1 MSFSRQMKEKA
12 RKAEKM
18 LVFPEGHEERTIQA
32 ARKICDE
39 QLASKVTLIGKI
51 EEIDAAAAAAGTD
64 LSGIELL
71 DPWHSEQL
79 EEYARDYYELRKH
92 KGMTLEQARGAIM
105 DPLKW
110 GALMVRRDAAH
121 AMVAGAENSTANV
134 LRAAF
139 TIVKTAPGITY
150 ASSCFVM
157 VLPDPKRGAGG
168 NMIFADCATIPDPTA
183 EQLAEIAIASSES
196 CKTFF
201 GVEPVTAML
210 SYSTKGS
217 GKGPNVDKVVAALEL
232 ARSKRPDLQIDGELQ
247 VDAALI
253 PAIGEKKAPGSSVA
267 GRANVL
273 IFPDLTAGNI
283 AYKLVHRLAG
293 AEAFGPFLQGFA
305 KPVSDL
311 SRGCSVD
318 DIVNTAAVTLAQVK
332 QPGSA

>member
-1 MSFSRQMKEKA
+1 MNFSEQMKDKA
-12 RKAEKM
+12 RKAQKTI
-18 LVFPEGHEERTIQA
+18 VFPEGHEERTIQA
-32 ARKICDE
+32 ARSVCDE
-39 QLASKVTLIGKI
+39 KLASEVTLIGKE
-51 EEIDAAAAAAGTD
+51 EEIRTAAGKTGTD
-64 LSGIELL
+64 LSGIEIL
-71 DPWHSEQL
+71 DPWHSPQL
-79 EEYARDYYELRKH
+79 EEFAKDYYELRKH

-110 GALMVRRDAAH
+110 GALMVRNDVAN

-139 TIVKTAPGITY
+139 TIVKTAEGVQY

-157 VLPDPKRGAGG
+157 VHPDGNWGANG
-168 NMIFADCATIPDPTA
+168 NMIFADCATIPDPTVD
-183 EQLAEIAIASSES
+183 QLAEIAIASSES
-196 CKTFF
+196 CRTFF

-217 GKGPNVDKVVAALEL
+217 GKGPNVDKVVEALKI
-232 ARSKRPDLQIDGELQ
+232 ARTKRPDLHLDGELQ
-247 VDAALI
+247 VDAALVPEI
-253 PAIGEKKAPGSSVA
+253 AASKAPESTVA
-267 GRANVL
+267 GKANVL

-283 AYKLVHRLAG
+283 AYKLVQRLAG

-318 DIVNTAAVTLAQVK
+318 DIINTAAVTLAQVK
-332 QPGSA
+332 